1 MLLFET
7 GELAATPPP
16 AGIGTDKP
24 EEYKSAIDEWRALQ
38 LMFQQML
45 LQFGE
50 QAFQWNKGV
59 VYKLTTDPVP
69 EGGLMLTLAPTDDAD
84 ADGSGNGLDAASR
97 SSMQAGPAHAGTR

>member
-1 MLLFET
+1 MRPPRRDERRPDSKKVDCRPSSATGSFPGLMLLFET

-59 VYKLTTDPVP
+59 AHKLTTDPVP
-69 EGGLMLTLAPTDDAD
+69 EG
-84 ADGSGNGLDAASR
+84 
-97 SSMQAGPAHAGTR
+97 

>member
-45 LQFGE
+45 QQFGE
-50 QAFQWNKGV
+50 CGHAAA
-59 VYKLTTDPVP
+59 TARS
-69 EGGLMLTLAPTDDAD
+69 GGRAGEAD
-84 ADGSGNGLDAASR
+84 AAVQGSKRGSGTTT
-97 SSMQAGPAHAGTR
+97 SSSG